1 MLNGSPKYRSGG
13 KREVRRQESAVR
25 MGTGKSEAKK
35 QSIVLSGT
43 QKCRSRTV
51 VRLVMLAAW
60 AKQSMLNDYL
70 PQLRD
75 RSAVVQNGRVT
86 LRRNRDRIRLPQRT
100 TLQKIEMRYAQR
112 LSKVSGWCPK
122 CVENVTGEW

>member
-1 MLNGSPKYRSGG
+1 
-13 KREVRRQESAVR
+13 
-25 MGTGKSEAKK
+25 
-35 QSIVLSGT
+35 
-43 QKCRSRTV
+43 
-51 VRLVMLAAW
+51 MLAAW

-100 TLQKIEMRYAQR
+100 TLQKIEMRYVQR
-112 LSKVSGWCPK
+112 LSKVSGWLSK
-122 CVENVTGEW
+122 MMEARFAGVEGFAPLAGPATAGEKRGK